1 MKIAYQRSGTGPG
14 VLLIHGVGGDAGN
27 WDAIAARLRARF
39 DVVAMDLR
47 GHGNSDRIR
56 GPLDVHD
63 LAGDALQVLDD
74 AGIRRCHVAGF
85 SLGGAVALA
94 LALMAPERVAALAVI
109 GTVYGR
115 SAEQRAKALER
126 VDYLARHGAAA
137 LAETNRERWFS
148 EAFRRTHPDVVER
161 RVAQVAASDAES
173 YMRAFTVFCTADFVG
188 RLPAIRSPTLVVTG
202 EHDVAA
208 TPAMARAMAAELRD
222 AEACVL
228 PGLHHSV
235 LIEAP
240 DDIAERLGRFYG
252 RNMPV

>member
-1 MKIAYQRSGTGPG
+1 MKIAYRRSGAGPS
-14 VLLIHGVGGDAGN
+14 VLLIHGVGGDASH
-27 WDAIAARLRARF
+27 WDAIAARLSARF

-47 GHGNSDRIR
+47 GHGDSDRIR
-56 GPLDVHD
+56 APLDVDD
-63 LAGDALQVLDD
+63 LARDAVQVLDE

-94 LALMAPERVAALAVI
+94 LALMAPERIAALAVI

-148 EAFRRTHPDVVER
+148 EAFRRAHPDVVDR
-161 RVAQVAASDAES
+161 RVAQVTASDPES
-173 YMRAFTVFCTADFVG
+173 YRRAFTVFCTADFVG
-188 RLPAIRSPTLVVTG
+188 RLPQIHSPTLVVTG

-208 TPAMARAMAAELRD
+208 TPAMAHAMAAELPD
-222 AEACVL
+222 AEVQVL

-240 DDIAERLGRFYG
+240 EDIADRLGRFFG
-252 RNMPV
+252 RSVPV